1 MKRYKVIRQSA
12 TIGVLLIGF
21 LVGAG
26 PALSQPASCDSY
38 PFSSG
43 EISVEDVQGGTKI
56 IATASVSVPFD
67 DQDAVNDARDE
78 ATITAKAL
86 IAKFFQE
93 IVTSDET
100 INRAVNE
107 TRTMQGD
114 EKAVTR
120 RETIERVKRLRN
132 QSAALL
138 RGVVPLGDCYTP
150 KREMRVS
157 VGLKPETIAAAE
169 RATGAIG
176 RSVMG
181 QPSVAPSL
189 PPSAPGPAPQSGAP
203 AVNQP
208 LNNVPG
214 FSNTGRLGRF

>member
-1 MKRYKVIRQSA
+1 MKAYKAVG
-12 TIGVLLIGF
+12 TILSSGALSIGF

-26 PALSQPASCDSY
+26 TALSQPAGCDSY
-38 PFSSG
+38 PLTQG
-43 EISVEDVQGGTKI
+43 ISVEDVQGGTKI

-78 ATITAKAL
+78 ATITAKVM

-93 IVTSDET
+93 IVSSDEAV
-100 INRAVNE
+100 NRAVNE

-114 EKAVTR
+114 DKVVTR

-157 VGLKPETIAAAE
+157 VGLKPETIASAE
-169 RATGAIG
+169 RAVGAIG
-176 RSVMG
+176 RSVVG
-181 QPSVAPSL
+181 QPVVAPSV
-189 PPSAPGPAPQSGAP
+189 PPSPASPAPQGGAP
-203 AVNQP
+203 GVNQP

-214 FSNTGRLGRF
+214 FSNPGRIGRF